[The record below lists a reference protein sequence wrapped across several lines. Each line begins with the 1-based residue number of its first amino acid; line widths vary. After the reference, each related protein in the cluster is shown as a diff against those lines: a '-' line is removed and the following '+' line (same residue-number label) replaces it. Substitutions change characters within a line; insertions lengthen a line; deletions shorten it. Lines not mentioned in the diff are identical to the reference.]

1 MNTGLVESWN
11 GNPLDMGPLYPFVG
25 MEIPLFLV
33 CFLLWIVYTV
43 WQIESER
50 RAYRMEIQE
59 LSKEDNLNR
68 TIESNR
74 ERL

>member
-1 MNTGLVESWN
+1 MNTGMVESWN
-11 GNPLDMGPLYPFVG
+11 GNPLDLGPLYPFVG
-25 MEIPLFLV
+25 MEIPVFLV
-33 CFLLWIVYTV
+33 SFIFWILYTV
-43 WQIESER
+43 WQMKSEHR
-50 RAYRMEIQE
+50 VYRMEVQV